1 MTYLALFLGGGTAAT
16 CFLKNPIAGFSL
28 SGSLTVIVAILE
40 GIAAIK
46 QILE

>member
-1 MTYLALFLGGGTAAT
+1 MIYLALFFGVGTAAT

-28 SGSLTVIVAILE
+28 SAAITVIAGILE
-40 GIAAIK
+40 SIAAIK